1 MEMLEEGGRN
11 VLESMDIDHRIEA
24 PIYLTGHQRNV
35 FALLANEEFGSS
47 RTEGVPGQQG
57 KVVDMNLQF
66 RRWRRSPNALMGLT
80 ERTTA
85 RPSRNFGWVR

>member
-1 MEMLEEGGRN
+1 MLEKGGRD
-11 VLESMDIDHRIEA
+11 VVQCMYVDHRIEA
-24 PIYLTGHQRNV
+24 PINLAGHDGDV
-35 FALLANEEFGSS
+35 LALLADEKISGSCA
-47 RTEGVPGQQG
+47 EGVPGQQG